1 MVNEIILASKSGV
14 RKKILEDNQ
23 IKCIVEHSNV
33 DEDSVKEG
41 LLKEEATPTIISKNL
56 AELKANKISQKFINE
71 MVLGADSIIDLNGE
85 IISKPNDRAQAL
97 KILEKL
103 NGKTH
108 QLVSSVCISR
118 GGLMIWNYTDKA
130 SLTMKQMSKKE
141 LKIYLA
147 KISDEALYAYN
158 VYQIE
163 GEGRSLFSK
172 VEGDEDTI
180 MGLPVKKI
188 KEYLNNYT

>member
-1 MVNEIILASKSGV
+1 MIDKIILASKSGV
-14 RKKILEDNQ
+14 RKKILEENK
-23 IKCIVEHSNV
+23 ITCIVQPSNV
-33 DEDSVKEG
+33 DEDSVKNS
-41 LLKEEATPTIISKNL
+41 LLKENATPEIISKNL

-85 IISKPNDRAQAL
+85 IISKPNDRIEAL
-97 KILEKL
+97 NILERL

-108 QLVSSVCISR
+108 QLVSSVCISK
-118 GGLMIWNYTDKA
+118 GGSMIWNYTDKA
-130 SLTMKQMSKKE
+130 SLTMKKMSEVE
-141 LKIYLA
+141 LEVYLE
-147 KISDEALYAYN
+147 KISDEVLYAYN

-172 VEGDEDTI
+172 VEGDKDTI

-188 KEYLNNYT
+188 KEYLNNYK